1 MPEETARLPVE
12 GKLASFDGAT
22 SWLNSEP
29 LTPEGLRGKV
39 VVVDFL
45 TYTCIN
51 WLRTLPYVRAWAEKY
66 RDAGVVTVGM
76 HTPEFSFEKNLDNI
90 TGALKEM
97 DVRFPIGVD
106 SDYGV
111 WNAFDNH
118 YWPALY
124 FADAEGRIRH
134 HRFGEGEYE
143 QSEGVIQQLLLEAGV
158 DGFDRSLVEVEGQGP
173 EAEADW
179 GNIQSPETYVG
190 YGRGENFASG
200 DSFVPDAMMRYR
212 IPDSLWLNSWAL
224 SGDWTV
230 GAEAAVMNEPNGRI
244 AFRFHARD
252 LHLVMGPVT
261 RDMAV
266 PFRVLLDGN
275 PPGEDAGGDVEPDG
289 SGRAVEQR
297 MYQLIRQQGP
307 ITDRTFEI
315 EFQEAGAEA
324 CVFTF
329 G

>member
-1 MPEETARLPVE
+1 MSEEMVQPIE
-12 GKLASFDGAT
+12 GELASFKGAT

-29 LTPEGLRGKV
+29 LTPEGLRGRV

-66 RDAGVVTVGM
+66 RDAGVVTVGV

-90 TGALKEM
+90 TRALKEM
-97 DVRFPIGVD
+97 NVGFPIAVD

-143 QSEGVIQQLLLEAGV
+143 QSERVIQQLLTEAGV
-158 DGFDRSLVEVEGQGP
+158 DGFDRELVEVEGQGP

-179 GNIQSPETYVG
+179 GNLQSPETYVG
-190 YGRGENFASG
+190 YGRGENLASG
-200 DSFVPDAMMRYR
+200 ESFVPDAMSRYT
-212 IPDSLWLNSWAL
+212 IPDSLRLNSWAL
-224 SGDWTV
+224 SGHWTV

-266 PFRVLLDGN
+266 PFRVLLDGK
-275 PPGEDAGGDVEPDG
+275 PPGEDAGGDVEADG

-307 ITDRTFEI
+307 ITDRTFEM
-315 EFQEAGAEA
+315 EFLEAGAEA

>member
-1 MPEETARLPVE
+1 MSEEMLRLPVE
-12 GKLASFDGAT
+12 GELTSFKGAT

-29 LTPEGLRGKV
+29 LTPESLRGKV

-66 RDAGVVTVGM
+66 RAAGVVTVGV
-76 HTPEFSFEKNLDNI
+76 HTPEFSFEKDLDNI
-90 TGALKEM
+90 TGALKAM
-97 DVRFPIGVD
+97 NVGFPIAVD

-143 QSEGVIQQLLLEAGV
+143 QSERVIQQLLSEAGV
-158 DGFDRSLVEVEGQGP
+158 DGFDQELVDVEGQGP
-173 EAEADW
+173 EAGADW
-179 GNIQSPETYVG
+179 GNLRSPETYVG
-190 YGRGENFASG
+190 YGRGENLVSG
-200 DSFVPDAMMRYR
+200 ESFVPDAMSRYM
-212 IPDSLWLNSWAL
+212 IPDSLRPNSWAL

-261 RDMAV
+261 RDV
-266 PFRVLLDGN
+266 SIPFRVLIDGS
-275 PPGEDAGGDVEPDG
+275 PPGKDAGGDVEADG
-289 SGRAVEQR
+289 SGVAVEQR